1 VTHLLRGWQTR
12 YAGANISGKSM
23 KILFLLACACV
34 IAATIGAVAIGLSLF
49 TQPEAYSAVPAGFT
63 SPVSVSPNFG

>member
-1 VTHLLRGWQTR
+1 
-12 YAGANISGKSM
+12 M

-49 TQPEAYSAVPAGFT
+49 TQPEAYAALPDTVGSTGLIVTDLA
-63 SPVSVSPNFG
+63 

>member
-1 VTHLLRGWQTR
+1 
-12 YAGANISGKSM
+12 M

-49 TQPEAYSAVPAGFT
+49 TQPEAYAALADGLRLSA
-63 SPVSVSPNFG
+63 PVRASLA

>member
-1 VTHLLRGWQTR
+1 
-12 YAGANISGKSM
+12 M

-49 TQPEAYSAVPAGFT
+49 TQPEAYAGLRNAGEIQIVMHGHT
-63 SPVSVSPNFG
+63 V

>member
-1 VTHLLRGWQTR
+1 
-12 YAGANISGKSM
+12 M

-49 TQPEAYSAVPAGFT
+49 TQPEAYAAMRVSFGVPGQMVADLA
-63 SPVSVSPNFG
+63 

>member
-1 VTHLLRGWQTR
+1 
-12 YAGANISGKSM
+12 M

-49 TQPEAYSAVPAGFT
+49 TQPEAYAAM
-63 SPVSVSPNFG
+63 PVSVGLSGLIVTDLA

>member
-1 VTHLLRGWQTR
+1 
-12 YAGANISGKSM
+12 M

-49 TQPEAYSAVPAGFT
+49 TQPEAYAAM
-63 SPVSVSPNFG
+63 PVSVGLSGLSVTDLA

>member
-1 VTHLLRGWQTR
+1 
-12 YAGANISGKSM
+12 M

-63 SPVSVSPNFG
+63 SPISVSPNFG

>member
-1 VTHLLRGWQTR
+1 
-12 YAGANISGKSM
+12 M

-49 TQPEAYSAVPAGFT
+49 TQPEAYAAM
-63 SPVSVSPNFG
+63 PVSFDLSGEMIAGLA

>member
-1 VTHLLRGWQTR
+1 
-12 YAGANISGKSM
+12 M

-49 TQPEAYSAVPAGFT
+49 TQPEAYAAL
-63 SPVSVSPNFG
+63 PVSFGLSGEMIAVLA

>member
-1 VTHLLRGWQTR
+1 
-12 YAGANISGKSM
+12 M

-49 TQPEAYSAVPAGFT
+49 TQPEAYAGLQDGLR
-63 SPVSVSPNFG
+63 SSVEMAARHA

>member
-1 VTHLLRGWQTR
+1 
-12 YAGANISGKSM
+12 M

-49 TQPEAYSAVPAGFT
+49 TQPEAYAAL
-63 SPVSVSPNFG
+63 PVSFGLSGEMIAGLA

>member
-1 VTHLLRGWQTR
+1 
-12 YAGANISGKSM
+12 M

-49 TQPEAYSAVPAGFT
+49 TQPEAYAAL
-63 SPVSVSPNFG
+63 PVSFGLSGQTVADLA

>member
-1 VTHLLRGWQTR
+1 
-12 YAGANISGKSM
+12 M

-49 TQPEAYSAVPAGFT
+49 TQPEAYAAM
-63 SPVSVSPNFG
+63 PVSFGVPGQMDANLA